1 MSMTPTRDTTP
12 AAPQPDS
19 TTGSAPRAW
28 LSAIAEGN
36 LGSLRVLLVLA
47 CIWTYFELNNSAFL
61 SASNLTNLALQVA
74 AVGVVSIGIVLIL
87 LLGEIDISVGSVSG
101 LCAAV
106 VGVLSAQHGWSATP
120 AILVGLCIGGVI
132 GLMQGTIVTW
142 LAIPSFVVTL
152 AGLLGWAGLQLRVVG
167 AAGTISITDDH
178 ILRLANAFVPAGVT
192 WVLVI
197 IIVAVVCGSAVWTR
211 HKRRSEGVAAASLFS
226 TMLRPVL
233 MSLVTIAVVIVMSQ
247 DRGVPLSV
255 CILVVLVVIFDALI
269 TQTKYGRHVMA
280 VGGNEEAARRVGIR
294 VRRVKIVVFILGS
307 TLAAAGGVMAMARLL
322 SVDQSQGG
330 GNFLLYAIAGPVI
343 AGVSLFGGRG
353 SVWGALLGAVV
364 IGSIQNGMN
373 LLSYQASTQAMVT
386 AAVLLV
392 AVILDALSR
401 KQRRAHGRA

>member
-1 MSMTPTRDTTP
+1 MSITPTRESAPTAGHDEPTTP
-12 AAPQPDS
+12 R
-19 TTGSAPRAW
+19 APRAW
-28 LSAIAEGN
+28 MTAIAEGN
-36 LGSLRVLLVLA
+36 LGSLRVLVVLA
-47 CIWTYFELNNSAFL
+47 FIWTYFELNNSAFL
-61 SASNLTNLALQVA
+61 SANNLTNLALQVA
-74 AVGVVSIGIVLIL
+74 AVGVVSIGVVLVL

-120 AILVGLCIGGVI
+120 AILVGLGIGALV
-132 GLMQGTIVTW
+132 GLAQGTIVTW

-167 AAGTISITDDH
+167 AAGTISITDNN

-192 WVLVI
+192 WTLVLI
-197 IIVAVVCGSAVWTR
+197 AVVALCGSAVWTR
-211 HKRRSEGVAAASLFS
+211 QRRRSEGLVAASLFA
-226 TMLRPVL
+226 TLLRPVL
-233 MSLVTIAVVIVMSQ
+233 FSVVTVVVVIVMSQ
-247 DRGVPLSV
+247 DRGVPLAV
-255 CILVVLVVIFDALI
+255 CILVALVIIFDALI

-280 VGGNEEAARRVGIR
+280 VGGNEEAARRVGIP
-294 VRRVKIVVFILGS
+294 VRRVKVLIFVLGS

-353 SVWGALLGAVV
+353 SIWGALLGAVV